1 MHDQHRTL
9 PEAFVAHGAAERSLS
24 GVDAFMLLHIL
35 MSSEYFSTVW
45 TGKAIPFSNT
55 QMFWMS
61 DTLMLYQREGER
73 KPAVAECAVVR
84 SLLRVMS
91 AVVFSEVHCLAEV
104 LPALGALEGLLSGVD
119 AQMDPKLRLLMKSL
133 SAVTALMR
141 LVLLLKRIQ
150 CFNAPFSRIVRELR

>member
-1 MHDQHRTL
+1 
-9 PEAFVAHGAAERSLS
+9 
-24 GVDAFMLLHIL
+24 
-35 MSSEYFSTVW
+35 
-45 TGKAIPFSNT
+45 
-55 QMFWMS
+55 
-61 DTLMLYQREGER
+61 MLYQREGER

-150 CFNAPFSRIVRELR
+150 CFNAWEEKMTQCVTWSSEKWSPGKVFVII